1 MPLTVV
7 SQMKKPRNSIYFD
20 PVFRNLIEQH
30 LSVMRFHP
38 ETIIDEIPSD
48 QVFRFRGDF
57 FGLLQQKNIDPS
69 VHWIYLRVNNMVS
82 PTDFGN
88 AFNEEY
94 TDSRLFSMI
103 VPPESLID
111 NLRKRFLT
119 ERKMD

>member
-20 PVFRNLIEQH
+20 PVFRNMVEQH
-30 LSVMRFHP
+30 LSVLRYHP
-38 ETIIDEIPSD
+38 EVALDEISPD

-69 VHWIYLRVNNMVS
+69 LHWIYLRVNNLLS

-94 TDSRLFSMI
+94 TTSRVFNMI
-103 VPPESLID
+103 VPPESAID
-111 NLRKRFLT
+111 TLRKRFLT